1 VNIRILQPRDWP
13 RPRGY
18 ANGVSARGR
27 QVFVAGQIGWDAR
40 GALAGDDLVSQSR
53 QALRNILTI
62 LAEDGARAEHL
73 VRLTWFVVD
82 REEYLASAK
91 ALGEAYR
98 EVIGAHYPAMSAL
111 EVSALMEPGA
121 RVEIEATAVVP
132 DTSDLRGTAGTRAT
146 SDSAD

>member
-1 VNIRILQPRDWP
+1 MSIRILQPRDWP

-18 ANGVSARGR
+18 ANGVSTRGR
-27 QVFVAGQIGWDAR
+27 QVYVAGQIGWNAT
-40 GALAGDDLVSQSR
+40 GVLAGKDLVSQCR
-53 QALRNILTI
+53 QALENIIAI

-82 REEYLASAK
+82 REEYLSHPK
-91 ALGEAYR
+91 ELGEVYR
-98 EVIGAHYPAMSAL
+98 AVMGTHYPAMSVV

-132 DTSDLRGTAGTRAT
+132 E
-146 SDSAD
+146 